1 MMKYVRL
8 ALVSLLAMLASWSL
22 HASTWPTQT
31 VRFVVP
37 TPAGSSVD
45 VVARIVAEQLGTRLG
60 QTVIVE
66 NKGGAGGTI
75 GADAV
80 VKSRDGHTF
89 FLAYN
94 GPVTVAPA
102 MFPKLPYSPQRD
114 LLPIIM
120 AVTQPN
126 VLAVRADLK
135 VDSLKALLAL
145 AKSKPGKI
153 DYASVGNGSLSHLA
167 MEMLKMKSDAFL
179 LHIPFN
185 GGPAAAL
192 ALGRGDVQ
200 VLFAALSNVQPLVR
214 DGKVKLLAVSF
225 GPAGVGQAGNF
236 RQLVTVLGVLAGAG
250 IFNGVTKYVA
260 QYHDDKAQLRTV
272 VGTSSA
278 MVLGFSTM
286 LAVVFLLAA
295 APISQGLFGHTH
307 YQGLVRLVALVQMGI
322 AWANLLL
329 ALMKGFRDAAGNA
342 LALILGSIIGVIAYY
357 FCYRLGGYEG
367 ALLGLALVP
376 ALVVIPAA
384 FMLMRRGNVPLN
396 YLKPQWDKML
406 AGQLGKFTLMALI
419 TSVTLP
425 VAYVMMRN
433 LLAAHYSWDEVG
445 IWQGVSSISDAY
457 LQFITAS
464 FSVYLL
470 PTLSRLTSRQDIT
483 REIFRS
489 LRFVLPAVAIASF
502 TVWLLRDFAI
512 WLLFSAKFTAMR
524 DLFAWQLVGDVLKV
538 GAYVFGYLVIAKASL
553 RLYILA
559 EIGQF
564 ALLTA
569 FSHWLIPT
577 HGALGAAQA
586 YMATYIVYFA
596 ACCGVF
602 LLWRKRA

>member
-1 MMKYVRL
+1 M
-8 ALVSLLAMLASWSL
+8 
-22 HASTWPTQT
+22 
-31 VRFVVP
+31 
-37 TPAGSSVD
+37 
-45 VVARIVAEQLGTRLG
+45 
-60 QTVIVE
+60 
-66 NKGGAGGTI
+66 
-75 GADAV
+75 
-80 VKSRDGHTF
+80 
-89 FLAYN
+89 
-94 GPVTVAPA
+94 VT
-102 MFPKLPYSPQRD
+102 
-114 LLPIIM
+114 
-120 AVTQPN
+120 
-126 VLAVRADLK
+126 
-135 VDSLKALLAL
+135 
-145 AKSKPGKI
+145 
-153 DYASVGNGSLSHLA
+153 
-167 MEMLKMKSDAFL
+167 
-179 LHIPFN
+179 
-185 GGPAAAL
+185 
-192 ALGRGDVQ
+192 
-200 VLFAALSNVQPLVR
+200 
-214 DGKVKLLAVSF
+214 
-225 GPAGVGQAGNF
+225 
-236 RQLVTVLGVLAGAG
+236 
-250 IFNGVTKYVA
+250 
-260 QYHDDKAQLRTV
+260 
-272 VGTSSA
+272 
-278 MVLGFSTM
+278 GFSTLM
-286 LAVVFLLAA
+286 AIIFLLAA

-342 LALILGSIIGVIAYY
+342 LALILGSVIGVIAYY

-376 ALVVIPAA
+376 ALVVVPAA
-384 FMLMRRGNVPLN
+384 FMLMRRGVIPLS
-396 YLKPQWDKML
+396 YLKPQWDSML
-406 AGQLGKFTLMALI
+406 ASQLGKFTLMALI

-489 LRFVLPAVAIASF
+489 LRFVLPAVAAASF
-502 TVWLLRDFAI
+502 TVWLLRDVAI

-559 EIGQF
+559 EISQF
-564 ALLTA
+564 VLLTA

>member
-1 MMKYVRL
+1 MSL
-8 ALVSLLAMLASWSL
+8 AKASVWTA
-22 HASTWPTQT
+22 ASTL
-31 VRFVVP
+31 VK
-37 TPAGSSVD
+37 
-45 VVARIVAEQLGTRLG
+45 I
-60 QTVIVE
+60 
-66 NKGGAGGTI
+66 GAG
-75 GADAV
+75 
-80 VKSRDGHTF
+80 
-89 FLAYN
+89 
-94 GPVTVAPA
+94 
-102 MFPKLPYSPQRD
+102 
-114 LLPIIM
+114 LL
-120 AVTQPN
+120 V
-126 VLAVRADLK
+126 
-135 VDSLKALLAL
+135 
-145 AKSKPGKI
+145 
-153 DYASVGNGSLSHLA
+153 
-167 MEMLKMKSDAFL
+167 
-179 LHIPFN
+179 
-185 GGPAAAL
+185 
-192 ALGRGDVQ
+192 
-200 VLFAALSNVQPLVR
+200 
-214 DGKVKLLAVSF
+214 VKLLAVSF
-225 GPAGVGQAGNF
+225 GPSGVGLAGNF

-260 QYHDDKAQLRTV
+260 QYHDDAEKLRTV

-278 MVLGFSTM
+278 MVLGFST
-286 LAVVFLLAA
+286 L
-295 APISQGLFGHTH
+295 LFGHTH

-342 LALILGSIIGVIAYY
+342 LALILGSIIGVVAYY

-384 FMLMRRGNVPLN
+384 FMLMRRGNVPLS